1 MKILKNLL
9 TWLILP
15 AIVVVLVIAI
25 VKSIREPIEFNSE
38 KAKREAVAIQ
48 RLKDIRELQ
57 LAYRNVHHKYT
68 SSMDSL
74 VQFYNTGEI
83 EVVMQIGS
91 RDDSLAVANTEAL
104 KKRNRGITP
113 QQMLAL
119 YKQGQRLV
127 FQIENKLPVKDTLFH
142 TRQDF
147 HIDSL
152 RYIPFSGGQKINMES
167 TIRTVSGVRVP
178 LFEASMPYWAI
189 LRDMDR
195 QLIVNLVAERED
207 QGRFPGL
214 MVGSVSAPN
223 NNAGNWE

>member
-1 MKILKNLL
+1 MKILKKLL

-15 AIVVVLVIAI
+15 VIIVVLVYVI
-25 VKSIREPIEFNSE
+25 VNSIKEPIEFNQE

-48 RLKDIRELQ
+48 RLKDIRDLQ
-57 LAYRNVHHKYT
+57 VAFRNVNHRYT

-74 VQFYNTGEI
+74 VQFYNTGKI

-91 RDDSLAVANTEAL
+91 RDDSLAVENTEAL

-113 QQMLAL
+113 EQMLKL
-119 YKQGQRLV
+119 YQQGERLV
-127 FQIENKLPVKDTLFH
+127 FQIENTLPVKDTLFLN
-142 TRQDF
+142 RPDF

-152 RYIPFSGGQKINMES
+152 RYIPFSGGEEIALES

-178 LFEASMPYWAI
+178 LFEASMPYKSL
-189 LRDMDR
+189 LRNMDR
-195 QLIVNLVAERED
+195 QLIINLVAERED
-207 QGRFPGL
+207 QGRYPGL
-214 MVGSVSAPN
+214 MVGSISAPN